1 MEIIFDINPIEIY
14 ENIIE
19 NQTSGWKASI
29 TNDLEYWALSDAV
42 MKVMGEN
49 MKGIEKSTASSLSS
63 VKVIPETP
71 ISDSFVTSLPI
82 IPVHVPF
89 GNLRPHS

>member
-1 MEIIFDINPIEIY
+1 
-14 ENIIE
+14 
-19 NQTSGWKASI
+19 
-29 TNDLEYWALSDAV
+29 